1 VAISECSPRSPA
13 IDVNLM
19 WHGIGPL
26 RVVTSRNETTTENA
40 RRPMPFLLWMP
51 MIVMSGMW
59 GIFEEN
65 TRAIMR
71 AGALP
76 DEE

>member
-1 VAISECSPRSPA
+1 
-13 IDVNLM
+13 
-19 WHGIGPL
+19 
-26 RVVTSRNETTTENA
+26 
-40 RRPMPFLLWMP
+40 MPFLLWMP

-59 GIFEEN
+59 ESFKEN

-76 DEE
+76 DE

>member
-1 VAISECSPRSPA
+1 MWRGAKVPA
-13 IDVNLM
+13 PGSHSGEFDAARHRAAARCHLAKQQRQQ
-19 WHGIGPL
+19 H
-26 RVVTSRNETTTENA
+26 A

-59 GIFEEN
+59 EIFEEN

-71 AGALP
+71 AGAMP
-76 DEE
+76 DKE

>member
-1 VAISECSPRSPA
+1 
-13 IDVNLM
+13 
-19 WHGIGPL
+19 
-26 RVVTSRNETTTENA
+26 
-40 RRPMPFLLWMP
+40 MPFLLWMP